1 MTKDVKP
8 KEEAREPKPK
18 YRSVIPADFK
28 IRRSPSPMSDI
39 LREAER
45 PATDASPTIPD
56 SPSSEASPSTV
67 ESPVKQEPLAL
78 PPDSPSP
85 SGSPTIHDS
94 PKPIREGNYRKGDSR
109 VNHDFFDERI
119 SGLEPLAQLLYF
131 HLNRY
136 REGTSN
142 LTVVLSWKR
151 LSERIPVTDSTL
163 RRAYKRLNK
172 AGLAFKERE
181 VYGKNGAQGIVFRV
195 VTPASPSSS
204 ASPSTRDTHKRSDQ
218 KEQLKREASRCDKCE
233 STGGFLYP
241 NGIGGG
247 GVIKCDHAA
256 GK

>member
-1 MTKDVKP
+1 MTKETKP

-28 IRRSPSPMSDI
+28 IRRSPSPMHDI
-39 LREAER
+39 LREAES
-45 PATDASPTIPD
+45 PVSYSSPSTIDSPSIDASP
-56 SPSSEASPSTV
+56 SVV
-67 ESPVKQEPLAL
+67 ESPVISTPLAL
-78 PPDSPSP
+78 PPDSPSTND
-85 SGSPTIHDS
+85 SPITHDT

-172 AGLAFKERE
+172 AGLAFKDRE
-181 VYGKNGAQGIVFRV
+181 VYGKNGAQGIIFRV
-195 VTPASPSSS
+195 ITPASPSSG
-204 ASPSTRDTHKRSDQ
+204 ASPSTPDTHKRSDQ
-218 KEQLKREASRCDKCE
+218 KENLKKEVSRCDKCE

-247 GVIKCDHAA
+247 GVIKCDHS
-256 GK
+256 